1 MQEQAISCCEGR
13 LIGVERITKDGMAY
27 RGQVQ
32 PDLMRATGD
41 RTNLQPRTGRVC
53 LDKVPAGL
61 SRTAM
66 NDVNLVARWIDVI
79 TANRQVD
86 QSGGL
91 IGPPADNALVGF
103 VNLPLLKLPAD
114 LALGL
119 AVEGHQDEPR
129 GVTVEPVNHER
140 VWKGLLDPAGQAV
153 LEVRTTAWYREQ
165 PRRFVEYQ
173 QAVVAV
179 DDSEVIA
186 HGGSVSIEYVPSC
199 KHELTAR
206 AVSPLS

>member
-1 MQEQAISCCEGR
+1 MQEQAISCREGR
-13 LIGVERITKDGMAY
+13 LIGVEGITQNRMAE

-32 PDLMRATGD
+32 PDLMRATGEW
-41 RTNLQPRTGRVC
+41 TNLQPRTGRGC
-53 LDKVPAGL
+53 LDKVPASL
-61 SRTAM
+61 RRTAM
-66 NDVNLVARWIDVI
+66 NGVNLVARRVVVI
-79 TANRQVD
+79 TANGQVD

-103 VNLPLLKLPAD
+103 VNPPLLKLPAD
-114 LALGL
+114 LALGFT
-119 AVEGHQDEPR
+119 VEGHQDEPR

-140 VWKGLLDPAGQAV
+140 VWKGLLDSAGQAV
-153 LEVRTTAWYREQ
+153 LEVRATTRHREQ
-165 PRRFVEYQ
+165 PGRFVEYQ

-179 DDSEVIA
+179 DDSKVIA

>member
-1 MQEQAISCCEGR
+1 
-13 LIGVERITKDGMAY
+13 
-27 RGQVQ
+27 
-32 PDLMRATGD
+32 
-41 RTNLQPRTGRVC
+41 
-53 LDKVPAGL
+53 
-61 SRTAM
+61 M
-66 NDVNLVARWIDVI
+66 NDVNPVVRWMGVI

-91 IGPPADNALVGF
+91 IGPPADKALVGF
-103 VNLPLLKLPAD
+103 VNLSLLELPAD

-119 AVEGHQDEPR
+119 TVEGHQDQPR

-140 VWKGLLDPAGQAV
+140 VWKDLLDSAGQAV

-165 PRRFVEYQ
+165 PGRFVEYQ
-173 QAVVAV
+173 QAIIAV

-186 HGGSVSIEYVPSC
+186 HGGSVSVEYVPSC
-199 KHELTAR
+199 EHELTAR